1 MVKTKTVETAM
12 IATIATAATAI
23 IVISLPLSRGRGVDV
38 AEGVSGEAVGV
49 SVWVDVSDNKIK
61 VDYLGSKQSL

>member
-1 MVKTKTVETAM
+1 MLTFFLLVKTKIVETAT
-12 IATIATAATAI
+12 IATIATDATTI
-23 IVISLPLSRGRGVDV
+23 IVISLPLSRGRGEDV
-38 AEGVSGEAVGV
+38 AVGV